1 MKIAV
6 ETRTKE
12 HAKKMCD
19 ELGIIYNDKYP
30 VILTFRLDKKDVLHK
45 FNDNPN
51 NYKGYKIL
59 SYEEYTNKR
68 N

>member
-1 MKIAV
+1 MKVAV
-6 ETRTKE
+6 KTRTKE

-19 ELGIIYNDKYP
+19 ELGITYNDKHP